1 MTTEKSTTKEF
12 KPSPVAYKKSTLRSD
27 YMAYPSN
34 AVAFSKVG
42 ENKGKLI
49 LALGLLNKI
58 GILDPDTG
66 YMVREYGEEYG
77 TAGGLDDV
85 TEGPDGTLYFTRLG
99 RDKLGYIRPDGSIGD
114 IQVKP
119 SSNSIAVS
127 RDGKWL
133 YYGLCIADDQLWRI
147 ELENGVP
154 KKGGIHEL
162 VEQSPGWSN
171 SMDPSDDGYIYSVT
185 NFYGELRKINPETK
199 EITVIY
205 DNLEFPSS
213 VEVNDATGICYI
225 TEFHLGYITRV
236 DPKIK
241 DPRKA
246 KRVIALAPPCTDNAG
261 VQDGPHPRIF
271 GSSFAEDIIFEAYE
285 NGDPIRIVH
294 KGGMIPMSIQIL
306 KGPHGDRIFIKDFA
320 RVQEWFPAEGRYETL
335 AWGNF
340 WAYAQDDA
348 FDKGVPRINPKK
360 TVTWTASFEDY
371 LTIPFGKVM
380 HLTSEGHLLLGGN
393 FGERDANRLALFDVN
408 ERKVLRLVR
417 NLDYVPDAIMVGQD
431 IYAMEGKKDEYPH
444 APSIKRITPDDK
456 REIVFTGKNFG
467 AFAHAGDVAFAADME
482 AGTIYQV
489 VKDGKWLKQPTVLV
503 SGLKGPQ
510 GMTIGND
517 GNLLVLEDNVGING
531 RMLKV
536 DLKTK
541 EITVLAEGLGVNID
555 LNKRDWKFLRPRSI
569 VAQASD
575 GAIYFTET
583 GFKMF
588 SVLRAQQ

>member
-1 MTTEKSTTKEF
+1 MATI
-12 KPSPVAYKKSTLRSD
+12 KPSPVVFKKTTLRSN

-58 GILDPDTG
+58 GILDPDSG
-66 YMVREYGEEYG
+66 VMVKEYDEKYG

-99 RDKLGYIRPDGSIGD
+99 ADKLGYIRPDGTHGD

-133 YYGLCIADDQLWRI
+133 YYGLCIADDQLWRM
-147 ELENGVP
+147 ELENGLP

-171 SMDPSDDGYIYSVT
+171 SMDPSDDGHIYSVT

-199 EITVIY
+199 EIEVIY

-213 VEVNDATGICYI
+213 VEVNDATGVCYI

-271 GSSFAEDIIFEAYE
+271 GSSFAEDIIFEAFE

-306 KGPHGDRIFIKDFA
+306 KGANGERIFVKDFA
-320 RVQEWFPAEGRYETL
+320 RIMEWFPAEGRSETL

-340 WAYAQDDA
+340 WAYAEDKA
-348 FDKGVPRINPKK
+348 FDRGVPRINPKK
-360 TVTWTASFEDY
+360 TVTWTASMEDY
-371 LTIPFGKVM
+371 LTIPFGKIM
-380 HLTSEGHLLLGGN
+380 HLTSEGHLLTGGN
-393 FGERDANRLALFDVN
+393 FGEMEGNRLAIFDPKT
-408 ERKVLRLVR
+408 RKVTRLVKD
-417 NLDYVPDAIMVGQD
+417 LEHVQDAIMVGQD
-431 IYAMEGKKDEYPH
+431 IYMMEGTKAEWPRT
-444 APSIKRITPDDK
+444 PRITRIAPDDK
-456 REIVFTGKNFG
+456 QQVMMTGKDF
-467 AFAHAGDVAFAADME
+467 ASFAHTGDVAFATDAD

-489 VKDGKWLKQPTVLV
+489 VKDGKWLQQPIEIV
-503 SGLKGPQ
+503 SGLKKPQ
-510 GMTIGND
+510 GITIAND
-517 GNLLVLEDNVGING
+517 GNLLVTENNVGIDG
-531 RMLKV
+531 RMLKI

-541 EITVLAEGLGVNID
+541 EITLLCGGLGINRE
-555 LNKRDWKFLRPRSI
+555 LNTRDWKFLRPQST

-575 GAIYFTET
+575 GSIYFTEP
-583 GFKMF
+583 GFKML
-588 SVLRAQQ
+588 SVLRQQQ